1 VASEEPSL
9 SYQKGTRGR
18 AGIAMISCCERHSPS
33 SCPYNLRVLSTRG
46 LLKSGVGG
54 SIMAAKVLAP
64 AEVAEKRMYVEVL
77 ERVKAVS
84 GNSHSMQGQY
94 KYFKV

>member
-1 VASEEPSL
+1 
-9 SYQKGTRGR
+9 
-18 AGIAMISCCERHSPS
+18 
-33 SCPYNLRVLSTRG
+33 
-46 LLKSGVGG
+46 
-54 SIMAAKVLAP
+54 MAAKVLAP

>member
-1 VASEEPSL
+1 
-9 SYQKGTRGR
+9 
-18 AGIAMISCCERHSPS
+18 
-33 SCPYNLRVLSTRG
+33 
-46 LLKSGVGG
+46 
-54 SIMAAKVLAP
+54 
-64 AEVAEKRMYVEVL
+64 MYVEVL